1 MNAYGVTYWDTPRR
15 YNRGD
20 QRRAPP
26 MTQLRLVYS
35 KNVKG
40 STEASSKKRG
50 RPPTTRSR
58 SSQEDLLRK
67 LMTLKRAKP
76 IAARMVES
84 LVDGL
89 LKRSG

>member
-1 MNAYGVTYWDTPRR
+1 
-15 YNRGD
+15 
-20 QRRAPP
+20 
-26 MTQLRLVYS
+26 
-35 KNVKG
+35 
-40 STEASSKKRG
+40 
-50 RPPTTRSR
+50 
-58 SSQEDLLRK
+58 LLRK